1 MQESYGTLCKIINE
15 IHGIAAKTIAVEASR
30 PLQRKFD
37 RIKRH
42 FEDLNIHVHDPIG
55 EDYSLTRL
63 DCEASISGDATENLK
78 IIEVIK
84 PVIYLKEKGANEIL
98 QRALVIVEGE

>member
-15 IHGIAAKTIAVEASR
+15 IHGIAAKTIGVEANR
-30 PLQRKFD
+30 TMERKFD

-42 FEDLNIHVHDPIG
+42 FEELNIYVHNPIG

-63 DCEASISGDATENLK
+63 DCEASISGDATGNLK

-84 PVIYLKEKGANEIL
+84 PVVYLKEKGTNEIL